1 MGPAFPRRLLG
12 RVLFELAEALPSSRS
27 ALQRWGRRTQATWFE
42 GRVPTA
48 WSGLTGRRLRLASF
62 SRNYLSFELFWRGL
76 DYYEP
81 LTATLARTLAAPAGL
96 FVDVGA
102 NIGFHSLMLASVRPR
117 LDIIAFEPHPE
128 LHALLRANV
137 AANRADLIAVEPVA
151 LSDREDRR
159 PFYLNRS
166 HMSASLEANFDPAH
180 AGVVTVPVTTLDAYL
195 ARRGGAPGRFLLKVD
210 VEGHESALLAGAH
223 TTLRACRPDIIMEAA
238 TPLAPELVETL
249 RSSGYRFRQ
258 ITDEGLRPCLA
269 PAAYVRG
276 ALVFLNCLL
285 TTRSSAELEVISAEI
300 RARARTLD
308 LRLTSKLA
316 DPRVRE
322 RFQGQAAT
330 VPPSR
335 RGPVPALLPG
345 RWPDPQM
352 K

>member
-1 MGPAFPRRLLG
+1 MATLLPKRLLG
-12 RVLFELAEALPSSRS
+12 RLLFAVGQAAPSLRPV
-27 ALQRWGRRTQATWFE
+27 LQRWGRRTQPSWFE

-81 LTATLARTLAAPAGL
+81 LTATLARTLAGPAGL
-96 FVDVGA
+96 FLDVGA
-102 NIGFHSLMLASVRPR
+102 NVGFHSLMLASVRPR

-128 LHALLRANV
+128 LHALLQANV
-137 AANRADLIAVEPVA
+137 AANRAARIKVEALA
-151 LSDREDRR
+151 LSDREGRR

-166 HMSASLEANFDPAH
+166 HMSASLEQNFDPAH
-180 AGVVTVPVTTLDAYL
+180 TGVVEVPVTTLDAYL
-195 ARRGGAPGRFLLKVD
+195 ARRGGVTGRFLLKVD
-210 VEGHESALLAGAH
+210 VEGHESAFLAGARA
-223 TTLRACRPDIIMEAA
+223 TLRACRPDIITEAA
-238 TPLAPELVETL
+238 TPLTPETVELL

-285 TTRSSAELEVISAEI
+285 TARSSGELEMISAEL

-316 DPRVRE
+316 DPRVMQ
-322 RFQGQAAT
+322 RFRGEAA
-330 VPPSR
+330 PAARPR